1 MECNTSRTTLVC
13 CGKARNFVGQ
23 ETVLARLKDFIDTST
38 SKGII
43 VTGESGMGK
52 SALLSRLSLDLEQN
66 SQFNLVLF
74 FAGNEEHHSTFTDMT
89 NRICGG
95 IIHLLGLSEDILGL
109 ENKQK
114 WTETISHIQLD
125 KPLII
130 IIDGVEQ
137 IDSVG
142 NCDWSWINMMPENV
156 KFIVSTSTYDILED
170 MGIDKWEK
178 IAVKKLLLDARVE
191 LAEKYFSEFRKVL
204 TVEQRQLLGRNIPLI
219 DNTLLFKIVLDEI
232 RRYGDFKTLN
242 DFIKRLLEYNTVNLF
257 FEKVFENQKRL
268 LGRDKKQNL
277 LCEIMVLVCVSEAG
291 LKEDDIIGV
300 TGSSRLA
307 VSEILCM
314 NKMILAS
321 RNGRICLAH
330 GLIRTAV
337 EYIFLNDSDYVFI
350 TRKRL
355 AEYMEVQ
362 ESSESVGEMAYQY
375 YALEDNDNLY
385 LSLISI
391 KAIDYFTE
399 FGRIGKLVRYW
410 GTLIKDFPERYDVL
424 GYLSFAIESSDD
436 PELDEMV
443 KITSGMYLCSKLV
456 SISHIFA
463 ESLHRPDIA
472 LRLLKALRKMFANAP
487 ENKELV
493 ERIDK
498 GIAFSCAFNDAFADS
513 FKIYLTLLDDNVTMD
528 SFVVA
533 NIGELFYN
541 CMSRLKKRN
550 ISIMPLKLWGQYWKN
565 AKINIMDFR
574 MRNLL

>member
-1 MECNTSRTTLVC
+1 MKYIDRNIRVFVSSTFQDMSAERDELVSRVFPVLTQKAAKRKVSLTVIDLRWGITEEESKMSKVVEIC
-13 CGKARNFVGQ
+13 LEEIDKSHPFFIGLLGNRYGWIPKSEKNEWRKFIPEKYEDVISDIYDGKSMTEIEILYGVLHRRDSVHASFYIKKSEDDEEIDSRQKILRNEILKQKKYPVHTYYNLDELKETVIQDFERLLDELFPADDNDSWSAIRAGQHSFAVEKARNFVGQ

-291 LKEDDIIGV
+291 LKEDD
-300 TGSSRLA
+300 
-307 VSEILCM
+307 
-314 NKMILAS
+314 
-321 RNGRICLAH
+321 
-330 GLIRTAV
+330 
-337 EYIFLNDSDYVFI
+337 
-350 TRKRL
+350 
-355 AEYMEVQ
+355 
-362 ESSESVGEMAYQY
+362 
-375 YALEDNDNLY
+375 
-385 LSLISI
+385 
-391 KAIDYFTE
+391 
-399 FGRIGKLVRYW
+399 
-410 GTLIKDFPERYDVL
+410 
-424 GYLSFAIESSDD
+424 
-436 PELDEMV
+436 
-443 KITSGMYLCSKLV
+443 
-456 SISHIFA
+456 
-463 ESLHRPDIA
+463 
-472 LRLLKALRKMFANAP
+472 LKSATYR
-487 ENKELV
+487 V
-493 ERIDK
+493 
-498 GIAFSCAFNDAFADS
+498 
-513 FKIYLTLLDDNVTMD
+513 
-528 SFVVA
+528 
-533 NIGELFYN
+533 
-541 CMSRLKKRN
+541 
-550 ISIMPLKLWGQYWKN
+550 
-565 AKINIMDFR
+565 
-574 MRNLL
+574 

>member
-1 MECNTSRTTLVC
+1 MRKFIPEKYEDVISDIYDGKSMTEIEILYGVLHRRDSVHASFYIKKSEDDEEIDSRQKILRNEILKQKKYPVHTYYNLDELKETVIQDFERLLDELFPADDNDSWSAIRAGQHSFAVE
-13 CGKARNFVGQ
+13 KARNFVGQ

-277 LCEIMVLVCVSEAG
+277 LCEIMVLVCVS
-291 LKEDDIIGV
+291 
-300 TGSSRLA
+300 
-307 VSEILCM
+307 
-314 NKMILAS
+314 
-321 RNGRICLAH
+321 
-330 GLIRTAV
+330 
-337 EYIFLNDSDYVFI
+337 
-350 TRKRL
+350 
-355 AEYMEVQ
+355 
-362 ESSESVGEMAYQY
+362 
-375 YALEDNDNLY
+375 
-385 LSLISI
+385 
-391 KAIDYFTE
+391 
-399 FGRIGKLVRYW
+399 
-410 GTLIKDFPERYDVL
+410 
-424 GYLSFAIESSDD
+424 
-436 PELDEMV
+436 
-443 KITSGMYLCSKLV
+443 
-456 SISHIFA
+456 
-463 ESLHRPDIA
+463 
-472 LRLLKALRKMFANAP
+472 
-487 ENKELV
+487 
-493 ERIDK
+493 
-498 GIAFSCAFNDAFADS
+498 
-513 FKIYLTLLDDNVTMD
+513 
-528 SFVVA
+528 
-533 NIGELFYN
+533 
-541 CMSRLKKRN
+541 
-550 ISIMPLKLWGQYWKN
+550 
-565 AKINIMDFR
+565 
-574 MRNLL
+574 